1 MYIKKLIN
9 IYICN
14 TKRMSMPILD
24 TDFFEKNFD
33 IPVHKLDCTC

>member
-24 TDFFEKNFD
+24 FFEKNFD